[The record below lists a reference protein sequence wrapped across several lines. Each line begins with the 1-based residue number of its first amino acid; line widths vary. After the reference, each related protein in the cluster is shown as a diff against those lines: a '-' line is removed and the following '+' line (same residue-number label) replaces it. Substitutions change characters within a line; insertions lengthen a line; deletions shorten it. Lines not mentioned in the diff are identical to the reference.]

1 MSNWQMDETDR
12 KIIKATQ
19 EGLPLVEA
27 PYEAVG
33 AEIGLSG
40 DEVRQRLNAMLDAG
54 VIRRIGAVPNH
65 YALGYTANGMST
77 WDVPDEKV
85 KEIGEKIGALD
96 FVSHCY
102 ERPRHQPV
110 WNYNLFAM
118 VHGKDKETCMKRVE
132 MIAQMLGEDDRG
144 HEVLFS
150 SKILKKTG
158 LRIA

>member
-1 MSNWQMDETDR
+1 MSNWQMDDTDR

-19 EGLPLVEA
+19 EGLPLVA
-27 PYEAVG
+27 SPYDKVG
-33 AEIGLSG
+33 EQIGLSG
-40 DEVRQRLNAMLDAG
+40 AEVRERLNKMLDAG

-77 WDVPDEKV
+77 WDIPDEKV

-102 ERPRHQPV
+102 ERPRHEGI
-110 WNYNLFAM
+110 WSYNLFAM
-118 VHGKDKETCMKRVE
+118 VHGKDKETCHKRVE
-132 MIAQMLGEDDRG
+132 MIAEMLGEDDRG

-150 SKILKKTG
+150 SAILKKTG

>member
-19 EGLPLVEA
+19 EGLSLVEA

-102 ERPRHQPV
+102 ERPRHQPI

>member
-1 MSNWQMDETDR
+1 MSIWQMDETDR

-33 AEIGLSG
+33 VEIGLSG

-102 ERPRHQPV
+102 ERPRHQPI

>member
-1 MSNWQMDETDR
+1 MSIWQMDETDR

-19 EGLPLVEA
+19 EGLPLVAA

-33 AEIGLSG
+33 DEIGLSG
-40 DEVRQRLNAMLDAG
+40 DEVRQRLNAMLKAG

-102 ERPRHQPV
+102 ERPRHQPI

-132 MIAQMLGEDDRG
+132 MIARMLGEDDRG

>member
-85 KEIGEKIGALD
+85 KEIGDKIGALD

-102 ERPRHQPV
+102 ERPRHQPI